1 VIPQRSGRRISW
13 GALAAY
19 VFYTLVVF
27 LVFLVWQFP
36 VEALQ
41 VRLLAELEQ
50 RAAATVMVQ
59 ERNWLF
65 PIGVSWRGISV
76 APRERPDQK
85 IDLDAVRVRVALLPL
100 LRRTV
105 DADLAWEAYGG
116 TARGSVVLRRE
127 ADGMRTELD
136 QFGRGFDLA
145 KFPGLPSGSWRG
157 ALQVELNCRW
167 LNDAWWLGE
176 GTGSVELAGLKVDGI
191 TVSGFPVNGIE
202 FDAVT
207 GQLSLKGG
215 TVTLQRLA
223 GRGPLGVASGDGTVL
238 VRAPWTESVVN
249 VTLRVEPSA
258 EAESRFPMLALTGQ
272 NGGAIT
278 VRVSGRLVRPDVSV
292 NGVPVS

>member
-1 VIPQRSGRRISW
+1 
-13 GALAAY
+13 

-50 RAAATVMVQ
+50 RAAATVTVQ
-59 ERNWLF
+59 ERTWLF
-65 PIGVSWRGISV
+65 PLGVSWRGIRL
-76 APRERPDQK
+76 APRERPDRT

-100 LRRTV
+100 VRRTV

-116 TARGSVVLRRE
+116 TARGSVMLRRE

-145 KFPGLPSGSWRG
+145 KLPGLPNGSWRG

-167 LNDAWWLGE
+167 LNEAWWLGD
-176 GTGSVELAGLKVDGI
+176 GTGSVELSGFKVDGI

-202 FDAVT
+202 FDTVT

-215 TVTLQRLA
+215 TVTIQRLA
-223 GRGPLGVASGDGTVL
+223 GRGPLGAASGDGTVL

-258 EAESRFPMLALTGQ
+258 EARSRIPMLALTGET
-272 NGGAIT
+272 GSAIT
-278 VRVSGRLVRPDVSV
+278 VRVSGRLARPDVSV
-292 NGVPVS
+292 NGVPVL